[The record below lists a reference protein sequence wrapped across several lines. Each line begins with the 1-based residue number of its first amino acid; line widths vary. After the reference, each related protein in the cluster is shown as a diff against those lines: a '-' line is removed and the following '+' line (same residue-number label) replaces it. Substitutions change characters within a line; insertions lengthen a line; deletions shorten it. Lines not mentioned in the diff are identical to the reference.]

1 MGNLTQTSQPH
12 ANTDATEVF
21 TGVTCP
27 GCGLLCDDLVVERLA
42 DASIKISENGCPR
55 SAEFFSQAAYKP
67 SSPRVAGQETDLAS
81 AINEAAS
88 LLQYARQPLIGGLAT
103 EVHGMRAILEIA
115 DLGSATLDHMN
126 SEAVMRNILAMQNS
140 GWHISTLT
148 EVRNRADLV
157 LIIGGDIVSRFPRFF
172 ERNIWNRESMFG
184 QDTAARDIIYL
195 GGPQIDITAG
205 ISPKGIKPTL
215 LACDNRNLPEVI
227 AALLALASGKTL
239 HAMEIAGIAV
249 ADLQTLVHRLA
260 TANYGVIAWSAAD
273 FDFPHAELT
282 VQKIGE
288 LVEWFNKTTRMSGLP
303 LAGSEGDITA
313 NQVSAWI
320 SGFPVRNSFK
330 RRHPEYDPYRFAAN
344 RQLSSTEADMLIWIN
359 TFHPD
364 RLPPETDIPTVVIG
378 HPAMKFT
385 NEPDVFIPV
394 GIPGVDHAGIMF
406 RSDTV
411 VSLPL
416 SKLRQTQLP
425 SLADVLRGIKAK
437 LGSRSSC

>member
-1 MGNLTQTSQPH
+1 MGNSAQPVQSQ
-12 ANTDATEVF
+12 AAARTTEVF

-27 GCGLLCDDLVVERLA
+27 GCGLLCDDLVVERQA
-42 DASIKISENGCPR
+42 DASIAIKENGCPR
-55 SAEFFSQAAYKP
+55 SIEFFSQAAYEP
-67 SSPRVAGQETDLAS
+67 APPRIAGKETDVAS
-81 AINEAAS
+81 AISEVAS
-88 LLQYARQPLIGGLAT
+88 LLQNARQPLIGGLAT
-103 EVHGMRAILEIA
+103 EVHSMRGILEIA
-115 DLGSATLDHMN
+115 DLSGATLDHMN
-126 SEAVMRNILAMQNS
+126 SEAVMRNVLAMQNS

-157 LIIGGDIVSRFPRFF
+157 LVIGGDIVSRFPRFF

-195 GGPQIDITAG
+195 GGPEIDITAG
-205 ISPKGIKPTL
+205 ISPKGIKPTVL
-215 LACDNRNLPEVI
+215 PCDNRNLPEVI

-239 HAMEIAGIAV
+239 HAKEISGIAV
-249 ADLQTLVHRLA
+249 ADLQTLAQRLA
-260 TANYGVIAWSAAD
+260 TANYGVIVWAAAD

-288 LVEWFNKTTRMSGLP
+288 LVEWFNKTIRMSGLP
-303 LAGSEGDITA
+303 LAGSDGDITA

-330 RRHPEYDPYRFAAN
+330 RSHPEYDPYRFSTN
-344 RQLSSTEADMLIWIN
+344 RQLSTSEADMLVWIN
-359 TFHPD
+359 TFYPE
-364 RLPPETDIPTVVIG
+364 RLPPETDLPTVIIG
-378 HPAMKFT
+378 HPSMKFAR
-385 NEPDVFIPV
+385 EPDVFIPV
-394 GIPGVDHAGIMF
+394 GIPGIDHAGIMF

-425 SLADVLRGIKAK
+425 SLGEVLAGLKAK
-437 LGSRSSC
+437 LGGHASC